1 MKNRKGISRTVLLL
15 FIILVFL
22 AFSSCLWGQKR
33 PRDLVDHSRIYLVR
47 LKGSINPGAAELIK
61 RSLKEAYRGHGT
73 CLVIELNTPGG
84 LASTLRDMVQEV
96 MASPV
101 PVVVYVAPSGARAAS
116 AGAILTISANIAAMA
131 PGTNIGAA
139 HPVSLLPGTGKS
151 DDTMKQKIENDFAA
165 MARSVAAERGRNVEW
180 AEKAVRK
187 SVSASAREALKL
199 GVIDLVARDLNDLL
213 RQINGMTVKLH
224 SGPVKLV
231 IRSPEIIQ
239 VKEDLREKI
248 LSTIADP
255 NIAYILMM
263 IGLTGLYFEL
273 AHPGVIFPGTIGA
286 ISLLLGLFALQ
297 ALPVST
303 TGLLLLLLAIVL
315 FILELFITSHGIL
328 GATGLIALLLG
339 SLMLF
344 DTSKTGVSI
353 DSNVLWSTVL
363 GVGSFLATIT
373 YLATRATMSRPK
385 SGVES
390 LIGKRCLVRKA
401 IGQGSGQVFLHGEL
415 WTAVSEE
422 TIPVDTEVEVIGV
435 EGLKLRVSKTHGGK
449 S

>member
-1 MKNRKGISRTVLLL
+1 MKNRKGILGTTLLV

-22 AFSSCLWGQKR
+22 AFSSCLWGQNR
-33 PRDLVDHSRIYLVR
+33 SGDLAGSSRIYLVK

-73 CLVIELNTPGG
+73 CLVIELDTPGG

-101 PVVVYVAPSGARAAS
+101 PVVVYVAPSGAQAAS
-116 AGAILTISANIAAMA
+116 AGAILTIAANIAVMA

-139 HPVSLLPGTGKS
+139 HPVALLSGKEK
-151 DDTMKQKIENDFAA
+151 DNTMKQKIENDFAA

-187 SVSASAREALKL
+187 SVSASAREAMKL
-199 GVIDLVARDLNDLL
+199 GVIDLVARDLNSLVK
-213 RQINGMTVKLH
+213 QINGMTVKLH

-231 IRSPEIIQ
+231 IRSPEIIEI
-239 VKEDLREKI
+239 KENLREKI

-303 TGLLLLLLAIVL
+303 TGLLLLILAIVL
-315 FILELFITSHGIL
+315 FVMELFITSHGIL

-353 DSNVLWSTVL
+353 DSNVLWSTFL

-373 YLATRATMSRPK
+373 YLATRATLSRPK
-385 SGVES
+385 SGAES
-390 LIGKRCLVRKA
+390 LIGKRGLVRKA
-401 IGQGSGQVFLHGEL
+401 VGQGIGQVFLHGEL